1 MLPRPR
7 RFLSCLAAAVSLLA
21 VCDASAVVLGEIRS
35 SSRLGELLHAEI
47 DVEEEPADRFDASCV
62 KLYQPAQ
69 ASGDLPWITEARL
82 SFRRENGKG
91 KLYISA
97 DRPLRD
103 PVVQIGVQSTCPG
116 GRVWRD
122 YTFLVSPVA
131 FAPRETSAAAV
142 ISPSAKTAAP
152 PKNMDRVSLSQHTV
166 TAAKAVV
173 NEPARHLDAEIA
185 RPARKVRGIS
195 SDRLVS
201 ADSEPVLRMAPE
213 LRASGVPS
221 EAERDLLRLEY
232 RLLTRLHDQTDSQL
246 ALAERL
252 RRLERDASQLKAAGE
267 RLALAAAVVPPPVS
281 EPLPPSAPALL
292 PASVSVAAPVVEKGE
307 PVVAP
312 PAVIES
318 SPRVIPQAPPE
329 ILVPEAS
336 DDWFDWALYAGPG
349 ALLLVGVLLLM
360 RRRRAAAMNAHFLP
374 LHAPT
379 IVLDEPG
386 FSQTPEKVAPA
397 PFAAAGEAAGEAPE
411 PVAVAPVVHNIPPPE
426 ELEVNPV
433 MELAEI
439 MLSFGRVQG
448 AAQTLQE
455 YIQAHPKEALQPWIR
470 LLEIYRGNGLR
481 TEFEK
486 LAENLN
492 QNFNV
497 EIVHWDDAMPG
508 ERVEMTLELL
518 PHVRDQIDA
527 LWGKPECLE
536 YLQKLLHDN
545 RDGQRMGFALPVVKE
560 ILSLIDLMVAEK
572 AAAR

>member
-1 MLPRPR
+1 M
-7 RFLSCLAAAVSLLA
+7 SLLA

-62 KLYQPAQ
+62 KLYRPAQ

-122 YTFLVSPVA
+122 YTFLVSPVESA
-131 FAPRETSAAAV
+131 RRDVRQADGLVPPAPPPPRAAA
-142 ISPSAKTAAP
+142 PAK
-152 PKNMDRVSLSQHTV
+152 KIDRVSLSAHGAVATPVAARAPAQH
-166 TAAKAVV
+166 
-173 NEPARHLDAEIA
+173 PDAEIA
-185 RPARKVRGIS
+185 RPARMARGIS
-195 SDRLVS
+195 SDRRPG
-201 ADSEPVLRMAPE
+201 ADSEPVLRMASE
-213 LRASGVPS
+213 LRVAGAPS

-232 RLLTRLHDQTDSQL
+232 RLLTALHGQADGQL
-246 ALAERL
+246 APAERL

-267 RLALAAAVVPPPVS
+267 RLGVVAAVAPPPAPES
-281 EPLPPSAPALL
+281 LPAKVLPSAPA
-292 PASVSVAAPVVEKGE
+292 SVPTSEPVPVPAPVVEKAE
-307 PVVAP
+307 PAVP
-312 PAVIES
+312 SPAVIES

-329 ILVPEAS
+329 VLAPEAS
-336 DDWFDWALYAGPG
+336 DDWFDWLLYAGSG

-360 RRRRAAAMNAHFLP
+360 RRRRAAAMDAHFLP
-374 LHAPT
+374 PHAPT
-379 IVLDEPG
+379 IILDEPD
-386 FSQTPEKVAPA
+386 FSQTPEKAAPVPLEVAD
-397 PFAAAGEAAGEAPE
+397 EATDEVPE
-411 PVAVAPVVHNIPPPE
+411 PVMVPPAARNMPPPE
-426 ELEVNPV
+426 KLEVDPV

-470 LLEIYRGNGLR
+470 LLEIYRGNGMR
-481 TEFEK
+481 AEFEK
-486 LAENLN
+486 LAANLN

-497 EIVHWDDAMPG
+497 EIVHWDDAVPG
-508 ERVEMTLELL
+508 GRVEMTLELL

-545 RDGQRMGFALPVVKE
+545 RDGQRIGFALPVVKE

-572 AAAR
+572 AAAKF